1 MYDQGQKENIK
12 EAKSCT
18 LNIWQE
24 YWNSKTLRGQS
35 EKIWPQ
41 AGRLLHYRNLDRVQ
55 NMYVY
60 KIGKTKGEQLKK

>member
-35 EKIWPQ
+35 EKI
-41 AGRLLHYRNLDRVQ
+41 
-55 NMYVY
+55 
-60 KIGKTKGEQLKK
+60 